1 MIISRFKSLVA
12 PFRVIPA
19 VTAALVLS
27 VPFAA
32 PSAAQERRWIQVEAL
47 PGLARANE
55 RAAAF
60 GAEFGNVWGF
70 GLPSGWYGVVLGPYD
85 GAEVGSVLS
94 ALKSGAR
101 IPADSYITDGA
112 EFRAQ
117 FWPPEG
123 SVPEGV
129 LQPEVAIEALPDQAT
144 GLAPDA
150 LPEEAVIAGP
160 VTEPVTT
167 PAVIE
172 ETPAEARASEA
183 ALDLDQRK
191 ELQVALQWFG
201 FYNGGIDGAFGPGT
215 RNSMAAWQAANGHE
229 TSGILTSAQRA
240 ALVGAHQGEVA
251 AFGFALVEEQ
261 ESGIDATLPL
271 ALVEFDRY
279 EPPFVHFREKNGSG
293 LSIVLISQPGD
304 ASSLGGLYEVISS
317 LTAMPA
323 GGARERSDTEIRLS
337 GQAGDQDGRAWAR
350 LSGGLIKGWMA
361 FGNPQNAARDARVFE
376 VLDASFRAVGD
387 TALDPG
393 LVPLDEAARRGLV
406 AGLEVRQPI
415 RNRSGFYVSKAG
427 AVLTTVDA
435 VKTCSR
441 ITLDHAVEA
450 KLVVEDAASG
460 LAVLQP
466 VTALAPPAVAE
477 FSSETR
483 PGAGVVVAGYPY
495 EGRLPAPV
503 LTHGAFEEAQGLDG
517 AAGMLRLTVA
527 TRPGDAGGAVIDGS
541 GAVLG
546 MLLPALRDS
555 TRDLPADVA
564 FAADAARVAGV
575 LAQAGITPLERASTV
590 ALPPETLT
598 REARGMTVLVSCW
611 DQP

>member
-12 PFRVIPA
+12 PFRAITA
-19 VTAALVLS
+19 VTAAMVLS

-55 RAAAF
+55 RAADFAT
-60 GAEFGNVWGF
+60 EFGNVWGF

-123 SVPEGV
+123 SVPETV
-129 LQPEVAIEALPDQAT
+129 LQPEVAVGALPDPVAE
-144 GLAPDA
+144 PV
-150 LPEEAVIAGP
+150 PEPEVIAGQ
-160 VTEPVTT
+160 VAE

-215 RNSMAAWQAANGHE
+215 RNSMAAWQAASGHE
-229 TSGILTSAQRA
+229 ASGILTTAQRA

-323 GGARERSDTEIRLS
+323 GGARERSDTEIRLT
-337 GQAGDQDGRAWAR
+337 GQTGDQDGRAWAR

-361 FGNPQNAARDARVFE
+361 FGKPQNAGRDARVFE
-376 VLDASFRAVGD
+376 VIDASFRAVGD

-435 VKTCSR
+435 VKTCAR

-450 KLVVEDAASG
+450 KLMVEDAASG

-477 FSSETR
+477 FSSGTR
-483 PGAGVVVAGYPY
+483 PGAGVVIAGYPY

-503 LTHGAFEEAQGLDG
+503 LTHGAFEEAGGLDG

-546 MLLPALRDS
+546 MLLPELRNS

-564 FAADAARVAGV
+564 FAADAAQIAAV
-575 LAQAGITPLERASTV
+575 LGQASITPLERASTV

>member
-12 PFRVIPA
+12 PFRVI
-19 VTAALVLS
+19 TAATAAMVLS

-123 SVPEGV
+123 SVPETV
-129 LQPEVAIEALPDQAT
+129 LQPEVAVEALPDPAAEP
-144 GLAPDA
+144 APE
-150 LPEEAVIAGP
+150 PAVIAGQ
-160 VTEPVTT
+160 VAE

-183 ALDLDQRK
+183 ELDLDQRK

-215 RNSMAAWQAANGHE
+215 RNSMAAWQAASGHE
-229 TSGILTSAQRA
+229 ASGILTTEQRA

-261 ESGIDATLPL
+261 ESGIHATLPL
-271 ALVEFDRY
+271 SLVEFDRY

-337 GQAGDQDGRAWAR
+337 GQGSGQEGRAWAR

-361 FGNPQNAARDARVFE
+361 FGKPQNAARDARVFE

-406 AGLEVRQPI
+406 AGLEVQQPI

-450 KLVVEDAASG
+450 KLVVEDAAAG

-466 VTALAPPAVAE
+466 LTALAPPAVAE
-477 FSSETR
+477 FSSEAR

-503 LTHGAFEEAQGLDG
+503 LTHGAFEEAGGLDG

-575 LAQAGITPLERASTV
+575 LAQAGITPLERMSTV